1 MNLIFKYFIF
11 FRLKITMSNIRK
23 RNVSFAPEPKKE
35 ERHQTSSFQKV
46 KSAVESLIL
55 RKKGR
60 KSRIQ
65 KIEESSL
72 WPYLILFG
80 LFLMFS
86 IYFVDYLHR
95 WENGELDVN
104 VLQSQTYPHRFVE
117 VLCSNDYGNSFKNC
131 KPKKCGRAV
140 RDDLFSSKDL
150 KHMRE
155 IVEKGM
161 KHGGGNGG
169 ATILDLHSGA
179 LSYGDKFINLH
190 ALKTVFNQSDF
201 EVYSKIKNEIHGV
214 IAETFGIQKNL
225 LYLTKPTFFSRL
237 TNKDASTKHDEYWH
251 QHIDR
256 ITYQTFYYTS
266 LLYLSDYNTD
276 FTGGRFVFVDG
287 AGSNKTVEPKMGR
300 LSFFTSGSE
309 NPHFVERVESGTRFA
324 ITVSFTCNKKHKI
337 DDPSL

>member
-1 MNLIFKYFIF
+1 
-11 FRLKITMSNIRK
+11 MSNIRK
-23 RNVSFAPEPKKE
+23 RNVTFAPEPKKE
-35 ERHQTSSFQKV
+35 KRQPSSFQTV
-46 KSAVESLIL
+46 KSAVESFIL
-55 RKKGR
+55 NKKG
-60 KSRIQ
+60 KKTRIQ

-72 WPYLILFG
+72 WPYLIMFVS
-80 LFLMFS
+80 FLVFS
-86 IYFVDYLHR
+86 IYFVEYLHR

-104 VLQSQTYPHRFVE
+104 VLQSETYPHRFVE
-117 VLCSNDYGNSFKNC
+117 VSCSNDYGKSFKNC

-140 RDDLFSSKDL
+140 RDDLFSQNDL

-190 ALKTVFNQSDF
+190 AIKTVFNQSDF
-201 EVYSKIKNEIHGV
+201 EVYSKIKNEIQGV
-214 IAETFGIQKNL
+214 IAETFGINKKL

-256 ITYQTFYYTS
+256 VTYGTFYYTS
-266 LLYLSDYNTD
+266 LLYLSDYNAD
-276 FTGGRFVFVDG
+276 FTGGRFVFVDETN
-287 AGSNKTVEPKMGR
+287 NKTVEPKLGR

-324 ITVSFTCNKKHKI
+324 ITVSFTCNKKHMI